1 MYAKKRPL
9 WRVLL
14 LIAAVAL
21 ICALIGSAV
30 GKYIYTETLS
40 ASVTFSAEMAK
51 NVVLQESKANRLPDG
66 SYELTEA
73 VVKDNTYTLIPGLDV
88 PKNPHIIITEKSPVE
103 AYLFVEVVEDLPGTG
118 TITYSMASGWKE
130 LAVSGKHGGKVYVY
144 NKVLDEN
151 TTADPI
157 YILKDNL
164 IYVSQN
170 LLGSLTS
177 EVMTFY
183 ACLGE
188 TAAGGADAD
197 AASVYTS
204 INP

>member
-51 NVVLQESKANRLPDG
+51 NVVLQESTANRLPNG
-66 SYELTEA
+66 SYELIA
-73 VVKDNTYTLIPGLDV
+73 PFVKNNTYTLIPGLDV
-88 PKNPHIIITEKSPVE
+88 PKDPHIIITEKSPVK
-103 AYLFVEVVEDLPGTG
+103 AYLFVEVVEDLPD
-118 TITYSMASGWKE
+118 TIEYTIADGWQ
-130 LAVSGKHGGKVYVY
+130 LLGNIGKHGGTVYVY
-144 NKVLDEN
+144 NTQLDEN
-151 TTADPI
+151 TPETPI
-157 YILKDNL
+157 HILAGDM
-164 IYVSQN
+164 IYVSED
-170 LLGSLTS
+170 LLESLTS
-177 EVMTFY
+177 EAMTFY

-188 TAAGGADAD
+188 TAAGD

>member
-9 WRVLL
+9 WRILL
-14 LIAAVAL
+14 MIAAVAL

-30 GKYIYTETLS
+30 GKYIYTETLN

-51 NVVLQESKANRLPDG
+51 NVVLQESEANRLPNG
-66 SYELTEA
+66 SYVLD
-73 VVKDNTYTLIPGLDV
+73 KNTPTDANAYDLIPGLDV
-88 PKNPHIIITEKSPVE
+88 PKDPHIIITGKSPVK
-103 AYLFVEVVEDLPGTG
+103 AYLFVEVVENLPGTG

-144 NKVLDEN
+144 NEVLDEN

-157 YILKDNL
+157 YILENNL
-164 IYVSQN
+164 IYVSEN
-170 LLGSLTS
+170 LLGSTED
-177 EVMTFY
+177 EVMKFY

-188 TAAGGADAD
+188 TAAGNE
-197 AASVYTS
+197 ASVYTS

>member
-51 NVVLQESKANRLPDG
+51 NVVLQERTANRLPNG
-66 SYELTEA
+66 SYELIA
-73 VVKDNTYTLIPGLDV
+73 PFVKNNTYTLIPGLDV
-88 PKNPHIIITEKSPVE
+88 PKDPHIIITEKSPVK
-103 AYLFVEVVEDLPGTG
+103 AYLFVEVVEDLPGTV
-118 TITYSMASGWKE
+118 TYSMASGWEE

-164 IYVSQN
+164 IYVSEN
-170 LLGSLTS
+170 LLGSTES
-177 EVMTFY
+177 EVMKFY

-188 TAAGGADAD
+188 TAAGA

>member
-51 NVVLQESKANRLPDG
+51 NVVLQESKANRLLDG
-66 SYELTEA
+66 SYELTA
-73 VVKDNTYTLIPGLDV
+73 PFVKNNIYTLIPGLDV
-88 PKNPHIIITEKSPVE
+88 PKNPHIIITEKSPVK
-103 AYLFVEVVEDLPGTG
+103 AYLFVEVVEALPD
-118 TITYSMASGWKE
+118 TIEYTIADGWQSLGKI
-130 LAVSGKHGGKVYVY
+130 GKHGGTVYVY
-144 NKVLDEN
+144 NTQLDEN
-151 TTADPI
+151 TPETPI
-157 YILKDNL
+157 HILAGDM
-164 IYVSQN
+164 IYVSQD

-177 EVMTFY
+177 QAMTFY

-188 TAAGGADAD
+188 TAAGD

>member
-51 NVVLQESKANRLPDG
+51 NVVLQESTANRLPNG
-66 SYELTEA
+66 SYELIA
-73 VVKDNTYTLIPGLDV
+73 PFVKNNTYTLIPGLDV
-88 PKNPHIIITEKSPVE
+88 PKNPHIIITEKSPVK
-103 AYLFVEVVEDLPGTG
+103 AYLFVEVVEALPD
-118 TITYSMASGWKE
+118 TIEYTIADGWQSLGKI
-130 LAVSGKHGGKVYVY
+130 GKHGGTVYVY
-144 NKVLDEN
+144 NTQLDEN
-151 TTADPI
+151 TPETPI
-157 YILKDNL
+157 HILAGDM
-164 IYVSQN
+164 IYVSQD
-170 LLGSLTS
+170 LLGSTEG

-188 TAAGGADAD
+188 TAAGD

>member
-66 SYELTEA
+66 SYELTA
-73 VVKDNTYTLIPGLDV
+73 PFVKNNIYTLIPGLDV

-103 AYLFVEVVEDLPGTG
+103 AYLFVEVVEDLPD
-118 TITYSMASGWKE
+118 TITYNMTADWTKLDVTGD
-130 LAVSGKHGGKVYVY
+130 HGGTVYVY
-144 NKVLDEN
+144 NDPLDEN

-157 YILKDNL
+157 YILEDNL

>member
-51 NVVLQESKANRLPDG
+51 NVVLQENEANRLPDG
-66 SYELTEA
+66 SYELTESF
-73 VVKDNTYTLIPGLDV
+73 VKNNTYTLIPGLDV

-103 AYLFVEVVEDLPGTG
+103 AYLFVEVVENLPDTV
-118 TITYSMASGWKE
+118 TYSMASGWEE

-144 NKVLDEN
+144 NDVLDEN

-164 IYVSQN
+164 IYVSQD
-170 LLGSLTS
+170 LLGSTEG

-188 TAAGGADAD
+188 TAAGLDAEE
-197 AASVYTS
+197 VYNNTF
-204 INP
+204 N

>member
-51 NVVLQESKANRLPDG
+51 NVVLQESTANRLPNG
-66 SYELTEA
+66 SYELIA
-73 VVKDNTYTLIPGLDV
+73 PFVKNNTYILIPGLDV
-88 PKNPHIIITEKSPVE
+88 PKNPHIIITEKSPVK
-103 AYLFVEVVEDLPGTG
+103 AYLFVEVVEALPD
-118 TITYSMASGWKE
+118 TIEYTIADGWQSLGKI
-130 LAVSGKHGGKVYVY
+130 GKHGGTVYVY
-144 NKVLDEN
+144 NTQLDEN
-151 TTADPI
+151 TPETPI
-157 YILKDNL
+157 HILAGDM
-164 IYVSQN
+164 IYVSQD

-177 EVMTFY
+177 QAMTFY

-188 TAAGGADAD
+188 TAAGD

>member
-51 NVVLQESKANRLPDG
+51 NVVLQESTANRLPDG
-66 SYELTEA
+66 SYELIA
-73 VVKDNTYTLIPGLDV
+73 PFVKNNTYTLIPGLDV
-88 PKNPHIIITEKSPVE
+88 PKNPHIIITEKSPVK
-103 AYLFVEVVEDLPGTG
+103 AYLFVEVVQSLPSTV
-118 TITYSMASGWKE
+118 TYSMASGWEE

-164 IYVSQN
+164 IYVSEN
-170 LLGSLTS
+170 LLGSTEG
-177 EVMTFY
+177 EVMKFY

-188 TAAGGADAD
+188 TAAGD
-197 AASVYTS
+197 AATVYKS